1 MQRLEQR
8 IQRLE
13 ADSPANYT
21 VIHIRSFA
29 GVIDEPV
36 RIVGAA
42 AEWHR
47 APGESVETFRRRSSL
62 GPHQAGRNGVVVL
75 KEHNRTGMTHG
86 NA

>member
-1 MQRLEQR
+1 MQRLEHR

-13 ADSPANYT
+13 ADGTTDYT

-29 GVIDEPV
+29 GVIDEPA

-47 APGESVETFRRRSSL
+47 ERGESVETFRRRSSL
-62 GPHQAGRNGVVVL
+62 GPHQAGRNSVVVL
-75 KEHNRTGMTHG
+75 KEHNRTEVMHG
-86 NA
+86 YA